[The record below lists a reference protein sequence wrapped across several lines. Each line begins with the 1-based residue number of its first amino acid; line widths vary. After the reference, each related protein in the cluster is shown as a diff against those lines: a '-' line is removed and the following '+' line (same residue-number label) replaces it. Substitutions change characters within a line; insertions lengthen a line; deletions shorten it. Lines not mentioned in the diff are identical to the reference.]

1 MKMEN
6 KRRAF
11 WTGGIAAAF
20 VAAAA
25 IFILMLQIEKNA
37 LADYE
42 KGVIYVAARE
52 IPEGTLLTEANISEY
67 LERKEL
73 DISCIPDTAL
83 TDGSSLAGR
92 IAVFSIERGV
102 LLTEGMFGS
111 LETVTQ
117 DMKEPVIAGFKAED
131 LYQVVG
137 GVLRAGDF
145 VHIYTVTGEGHAQLV
160 WQDVFVEQVF
170 DGAGNA
176 ISNEDRTT
184 SAQRINVYLDKTDVE
199 EFYTQLAGGS
209 LRVVKDVS

>member
-1 MKMEN
+1 MKLEN

-25 IFILMLQIEKNA
+25 IFTLMLQIERNV
-37 LADYE
+37 LADYD
-42 KGVIYVAARE
+42 KGTIYVAARE
-52 IPEGTLLTEANISEY
+52 IPEGTLLTEENFFGY
-67 LERKEL
+67 LELKEL
-73 DISCIPDTAL
+73 DQSCIPQTAL
-83 TDGSSLAGR
+83 TDESSVEGK
-92 IAVFSIERGV
+92 IAEFSIEKGV
-102 LLTEGMFGS
+102 LLTEGMFGE
-111 LETVTQ
+111 LNMVTR
-117 DMKEPVIAGFKAED
+117 DMTEPVIAGFKAED

-145 VHIYTVTGEGHAQLV
+145 VHIYAVTEEGQAQLV

-170 DGAGNA
+170 DSSGKV

-184 SAQRINVYLDKTDVE
+184 AAQRINVYLDKADVE

-209 LRVVKDVS
+209 LRVVKDAS